1 MVKKQATKK
10 HMVKANLQVV
20 ELTKSGTSLN
30 LQIYA
35 DQQKIGELVVGRGSL
50 YWYGRKRQRR
60 KRIDW
65 TKFAKKMDELA
76 YGN

>member
-1 MVKKQATKK
+1 MIKKQVTKK
-10 HMVKANLQVV
+10 HAVKAKLQVI
-20 ELTKSGTSLN
+20 ELTKAGTSLN
-30 LQIYA
+30 LEIYA

-65 TKFAKKMDELA
+65 TKFAEKMDELA
-76 YGN
+76 YGD